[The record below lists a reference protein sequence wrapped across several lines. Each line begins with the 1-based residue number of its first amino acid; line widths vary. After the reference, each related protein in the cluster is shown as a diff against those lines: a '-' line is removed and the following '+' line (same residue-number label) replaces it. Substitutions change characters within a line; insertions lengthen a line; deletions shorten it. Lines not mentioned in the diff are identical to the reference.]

1 MSDAFDLTTL
11 FFLVLAVVIFLRLRG
26 VLGRRTG
33 NERPPFDP
41 YSQGDVNQNP
51 GDEASG
57 EGKVITMPGAARIE
71 SASAGR
77 RNADNEGDEDRAE
90 PVWGGHAEP
99 DTPLAAALDEIAAA
113 DGTFTPA
120 GFLEGAKVAYELVVT
135 AFADGDRRTLRN
147 LLGKDVFSGFD
158 SAISDRQ
165 KRKETMESSFV
176 GIDKASI
183 IEAEMKDRKARVTVR
198 FASELISATKDSEGR
213 IIDGD
218 PRQVRE
224 VVDIWTFSRD
234 VSSRDPNWQ
243 LVATEAAN

>member
-41 YSQGDVNQNP
+41 YSQRDVNQKP
-51 GDEASG
+51 GDEAAN
-57 EGKVITMPGAARIE
+57 EGNVITMPGTAKIE
-71 SASAGR
+71 PANAEQ
-77 RNADNEGDEDRAE
+77 RNEEEPE

-99 DTPLAAALDEIAAA
+99 DTPLANALDEIAAA
-113 DGTFTPA
+113 DNTFTPA
-120 GFLEGAKVAYELVVT
+120 GFLDGAKVAYELIVT
-135 AFADGDRRTLRN
+135 AFADGDRRTLKN
-147 LLGKDVFSGFD
+147 LLSKDVFGSFD

-183 IEAEMKDRKARVTVR
+183 IEAEFKDRKARVTVK
-198 FASELISATKDSEGR
+198 FVSELISATKDSEGR

-218 PRQVRE
+218 PKRVRE